1 MDKLVPRNFEQ
12 TFDLRLQVQIW
23 FFQISTSFQ
32 NRRKYSRVFVLN
44 RTTAISCIESR
55 PTEFVI
61 CVGKRNVRSIE
72 EQISYFPFEA
82 TKTRVHQLFNRIKSH
97 ARVSNSI
104 QIRFPR
110 NLSISF
116 SKRNQLGHSP
126 RPKRNLAIATNV
138 DHLVVF
144 LESTRSTK
152 TQIHSSAAD
161 NNPLERTSS
170 PRSDNFFRFPIWN
183 RNGKKRRER
192 FISVDTL
199 ESVIHGRSLN
209 ITAAAATPNGRT
221 DRGTECVEWG
231 TRADKGRHFAV
242 SLSSVVIGAVD
253 TNFTGN

>member
-1 MDKLVPRNFEQ
+1 M
-12 TFDLRLQVQIW
+12 
-23 FFQISTSFQ
+23 SFA
-32 NRRKYSRVFVLN
+32 L
-44 RTTAISCIESR
+44 
-55 PTEFVI
+55 
-61 CVGKRNVRSIE
+61 GKEMYRSIE

>member
-12 TFDLRLQVQIW
+12 TFYLRLQVQIW

-32 NRRKYSRVFVLN
+32 NRRKYSWVFVLN
-44 RTTAISCIESR
+44 RTTAISCIEIRQNLS
-55 PTEFVI
+55 FAL
-61 CVGKRNVRSIE
+61 GKEMYRSIE

-183 RNGKKRRER
+183 RNGKKKEGEVY
-192 FISVDTL
+192 F
-199 ESVIHGRSLN
+199 
-209 ITAAAATPNGRT
+209 
-221 DRGTECVEWG
+221 RGHIGIGYSRPLIEYY
-231 TRADKGRHFAV
+231 
-242 SLSSVVIGAVD
+242 SSSS
-253 TNFTGN
+253 NP

>member
-1 MDKLVPRNFEQ
+1 M
-12 TFDLRLQVQIW
+12 W
-23 FFQISTSFQ
+23 ISS
-32 NRRKYSRVFVLN
+32 SP
-44 RTTAISCIESR
+44 AISNKLSTCGCKYRFGSFKFPLLSRIEENTRGYSFSIGR
-55 PTEFVI
+55 QPFPASKAGRQNLSFAL
-61 CVGKRNVRSIE
+61 GKEMYRSIE
-72 EQISYFPFEA
+72 KQISYFPFEA

-183 RNGKKRRER
+183 RNGKKKEGEVY
-192 FISVDTL
+192 F
-199 ESVIHGRSLN
+199 
-209 ITAAAATPNGRT
+209 
-221 DRGTECVEWG
+221 RGHIGIGYSRPLIEYY
-231 TRADKGRHFAV
+231 
-242 SLSSVVIGAVD
+242 SSSS
-253 TNFTGN
+253 NP

>member
-44 RTTAISCIESR
+44 RTTAISCIEIRLNLS
-55 PTEFVI
+55 FAL
-61 CVGKRNVRSIE
+61 GKEMYRSIE
-72 EQISYFPFEA
+72 KQISYFPFEA

-183 RNGKKRRER
+183 RNGKKKEGEVY
-192 FISVDTL
+192 F
-199 ESVIHGRSLN
+199 
-209 ITAAAATPNGRT
+209 
-221 DRGTECVEWG
+221 RGHIRIGYSRPLIEYY
-231 TRADKGRHFAV
+231 
-242 SLSSVVIGAVD
+242 SSSS
-253 TNFTGN
+253 NP

>member
-1 MDKLVPRNFEQ
+1 M
-12 TFDLRLQVQIW
+12 
-23 FFQISTSFQ
+23 
-32 NRRKYSRVFVLN
+32 Y
-44 RTTAISCIESR
+44 
-55 PTEFVI
+55 
-61 CVGKRNVRSIE
+61 RSIE
-72 EQISYFPFEA
+72 KQISYFPFEA

-183 RNGKKRRER
+183 RNGKKKEGEVY
-192 FISVDTL
+192 F
-199 ESVIHGRSLN
+199 
-209 ITAAAATPNGRT
+209 
-221 DRGTECVEWG
+221 RGHIGIGYSRPLIEYY
-231 TRADKGRHFAV
+231 
-242 SLSSVVIGAVD
+242 SSSS
-253 TNFTGN
+253 NL